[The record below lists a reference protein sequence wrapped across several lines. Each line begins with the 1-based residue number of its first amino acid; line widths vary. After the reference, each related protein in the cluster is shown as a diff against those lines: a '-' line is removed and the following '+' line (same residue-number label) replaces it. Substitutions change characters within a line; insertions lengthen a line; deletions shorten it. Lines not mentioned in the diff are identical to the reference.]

1 MTLFDEV
8 QDLQN
13 PSMVL
18 DTLFCEE
25 EDFEDEFE
33 EKEEEEE
40 SKNCD
45 NGCEKNDLSLDESL
59 MEVSVFFS
67 LSFLIQDFWG
77 INIIY
82 CNNNE
87 IEPFNTVEY
96 HLNVLKFIEVHI

>member
-45 NGCEKNDLSLDESL
+45 NGCEK
-59 MEVSVFFS
+59 
-67 LSFLIQDFWG
+67 
-77 INIIY
+77 
-82 CNNNE
+82 
-87 IEPFNTVEY
+87 
-96 HLNVLKFIEVHI
+96 K

>member
-40 SKNCD
+40 KLLMTVLA
-45 NGCEKNDLSLDESL
+45 NGGASDRGRRR
-59 MEVSVFFS
+59 
-67 LSFLIQDFWG
+67 FLRLNLRSRN
-77 INIIY
+77 INMSG
-82 CNNNE
+82 
-87 IEPFNTVEY
+87 
-96 HLNVLKFIEVHI
+96 

>member
-1 MTLFDEV
+1 MTYFDEV

-33 EKEEEEE
+33 EK
-40 SKNCD
+40 K
-45 NGCEKNDLSLDESL
+45 KKKR
-59 MEVSVFFS
+59 
-67 LSFLIQDFWG
+67 IQDFWA

-82 CNNNE
+82 YNNNE

-96 HLNVLKFIEVHI
+96 HLNEAQLNLSMHHFTVNILSSKMIIT

>member
-1 MTLFDEV
+1 MTYFDEV

-45 NGCEKNDLSLDESL
+45 NGCEK
-59 MEVSVFFS
+59 
-67 LSFLIQDFWG
+67 
-77 INIIY
+77 
-82 CNNNE
+82 
-87 IEPFNTVEY
+87 
-96 HLNVLKFIEVHI
+96 K